1 MIKHSLLIFADR
13 AVENGSISAKD
24 VNELQ
29 RIVLA
34 DGITCR
40 EEADTLIALDRA
52 VPGADP
58 AFADFLVAQIVDFA
72 VWTSRP
78 TGYVDQDTARWLVA
92 SLGCGSGPSENARR
106 IAFEVVKEA
115 EQVDEVLL
123 AFAMRGTK
131 HRSGDAARS
140 DSRELAA

>member
-1 MIKHSLLIFADR
+1 MIKHSLLIFADK
-13 AVENGSISAKD
+13 AVESGLISAKD

-29 RIVLA
+29 HLVLP

-58 AFADFLVAQIVDFA
+58 AFAEFLVAELVDFA

-92 SLGCGSGPSENARR
+92 SLDCGSGPTATAQRV
-106 IAFEVVKEA
+106 AFEVAKEA
-115 EQVDEVLL
+115 ERVDETLL
-123 AFAMRGTK
+123 AFAMRGAK
-131 HRSGDAARS
+131 HRSGDAVRPA
-140 DSRELAA
+140 SRELAA

>member
-1 MIKHSLLIFADR
+1 MIKHSLLIFADK
-13 AVENGSISAKD
+13 AVESGSLSAKD
-24 VNELQ
+24 VGELQ
-29 RIVLA
+29 RLVLP

-58 AFADFLVAQIVDFA
+58 AFAEFLVAELVDFA

-92 SLGCGSGPSENARR
+92 SLGCGSGPTENARR

-115 EQVDEVLL
+115 EQVDEALL
-123 AFAMRGTK
+123 AFAMRGAK
-131 HRSGDAARS
+131 QRSGAAARPA
-140 DSRELAA
+140 SRELAA